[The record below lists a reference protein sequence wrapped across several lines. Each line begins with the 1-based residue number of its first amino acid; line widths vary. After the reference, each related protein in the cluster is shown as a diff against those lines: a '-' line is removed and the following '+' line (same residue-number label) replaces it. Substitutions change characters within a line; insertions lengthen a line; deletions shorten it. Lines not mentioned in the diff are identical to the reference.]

1 MNKNPL
7 NLNKLTVDDIDFSK
21 LPEITE
27 RLDRIEREC
36 REKYGDDWW
45 EPFVAATNP
54 SHDIDL
60 DEASVNRA
68 IFGGY
73 RLFITSNPSAMMRRE
88 KLYWDKLKRLFG
100 PFYKRYVKHKINDPR
115 VNKALIKDALKSGK
129 WKELPK
135 ELQDEY
141 HRLAGK

>member
-1 MNKNPL
+1 MTKNPL

-36 REKYGDDWW
+36 KEKYGADWW

-68 IFGGY
+68 IFEGH
-73 RLFITSNPSAMMRRE
+73 RLVIFGHPWVIAKIE
-88 KLYWDKLKRLFG
+88 KLYWEKLKRLFG
-100 PFYKRYVKHKINDPR
+100 PFYKRYVNHKANDPR
-115 VNKALIKDALKSGK
+115 INKALIKDALKSGK
-129 WKELPK
+129 WKELPT